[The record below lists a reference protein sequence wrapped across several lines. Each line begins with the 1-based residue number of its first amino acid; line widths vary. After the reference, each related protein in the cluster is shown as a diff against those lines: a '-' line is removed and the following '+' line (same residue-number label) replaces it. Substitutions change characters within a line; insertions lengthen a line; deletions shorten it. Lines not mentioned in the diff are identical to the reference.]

1 MNSST
6 RREFQGRHLFQEPR
20 RHVGKDPTTMAYKAD
35 EATLQRLSNT
45 NNPKDFLPLTTTS
58 ETTMHWNPFAFCG
71 IHHGGPVSC
80 CGVTKKGE
88 PCKNSVKFQDTK
100 IGHERLTTLGREPF
114 DLSTLQPK
122 LYDIARVFLCARWHR
137 QRQADQVGQQ
147 WYGAAVRNQARVP
160 RGSRVATPSIVYPGQ
175 RQMFSASRRHLTGS
189 DKTHRCGCQPTPSQC
204 SHSVHL

>member
-1 MNSST
+1 
-6 RREFQGRHLFQEPR
+6 
-20 RHVGKDPTTMAYKAD
+20 
-35 EATLQRLSNT
+35 
-45 NNPKDFLPLTTTS
+45 
-58 ETTMHWNPFAFCG
+58 MHWNPFAFCG

-147 WYGAAVRNQARVP
+147 
-160 RGSRVATPSIVYPGQ
+160 
-175 RQMFSASRRHLTGS
+175 
-189 DKTHRCGCQPTPSQC
+189 
-204 SHSVHL
+204 